1 MEPLLKAENL
11 SVAYGEKE
19 AVHSVT
25 FRLFPGKVLVIAGES
40 GSGKSTVLK
49 AVQGLLGRGG
59 RLLGGRICFEGRDIT
74 RLSPGERRKLAGEGM
89 AAIFQNPGASFCPIR
104 TVGDQI
110 YEAVRAHRNWSREEF
125 RERAWKLMES
135 IHLKEEVLEEYPFRL
150 SGGMGQ
156 RVGILAA
163 MILSPRLILADEPTS
178 ALDAVTRADVVRELM
193 GLRRETGVSLLLVT
207 HDMEVARSMADEVM
221 VLRKGRM
228 VEYGTKEAVFLSP
241 GEPYTRELMEAVPRL
256 FGPAGQGEDGLWKP
270 FWKRET

>member
-1 MEPLLKAENL
+1 MEPLLKVEDL

-19 AVHSVT
+19 VVHSIA
-25 FRLFPGKVLVIAGES
+25 FHIFPGKILAIVGES

-59 RLLGGRICFEGRDIT
+59 RVRGRICFEGRDMIG
-74 RLSPGERRKLAGEGM
+74 LSLRERRKLAGEGM
-89 AAIFQNPGASFCPIR
+89 APIFQNPGASFCPIR
-104 TVGDQI
+104 TVGDQV
-110 YEAVRAHRNWSREEF
+110 YEAVRAHKNWSRGEF
-125 RERAWKLMES
+125 REHALKIMER

-178 ALDAVTRADVVRELM
+178 ALDAVTRADVVREFM

-207 HDMEVARSMADEVM
+207 HDMGVACSMADEVL
-221 VLRKGRM
+221 VLRKGRT

-241 GEPYTRELMEAVPRL
+241 GESYTRELMKAMPRL
-256 FGPAGQGEDGLWKP
+256 FGSAGQREGGLWNP